1 MVSRHTGWRL
11 GRGPEPSTERGTD
24 APTRPLLVEDDV
36 RIRQAL
42 GLALVDE
49 GCADVE
55 AVDAESAPATPAD
68 TRVDVVLLDLMLPGI
83 DGWRSAGPCAPVDR
97 HLLRWG
103 SRRSSIVRQLTRPS
117 AGGLS
122 RVHRSR
128 RRAPR

>member
-1 MVSRHTGWRL
+1 MSAPIVGLYDRGGRQAR
-11 GRGPEPSTERGTD
+11 GRGQVPAGSFRGDAASSRGTPVGGW
-24 APTRPLLVEDDV
+24 AVVRSRVPNAGPTRPLLVEDDV

-55 AVDAESAPATPAD
+55 AVDPESAPATPAD

-97 HLLRWG
+97 HLLR
-103 SRRSSIVRQLTRPS
+103 
-117 AGGLS
+117 
-122 RVHRSR
+122 
-128 RRAPR
+128 